1 MNSKPIIFSAPMIQA
16 ILARKKSQTRRVIKN
31 LDMIQDVRDGVPYFE
46 DAYGDWHKT
55 SIACPYG
62 QPGDQLWLRET
73 WGIHR
78 LDNNGH
84 KEFPN
89 ILYKADG
96 STRLVLSQKVWE
108 YEQEKF
114 QWRPSIFMP
123 RWASRINLLIKDVR
137 VERLQAISEADAI
150 AEGIEIPSVL
160 LTGSTYPNLSYEID
174 GPSTIVD
181 YFHQLWDSINGKR
194 KVLKPQSWKLWT
206 WGKTPSDDPEAIGL
220 DIALPGSIQWRNTD
234 DIDLPEW
241 VNFDL
246 SAPPDSGYYDV
257 IWESGDDPV
266 HIYLSRSEPE
276 QSDYIHPYSWTSNPW
291 VFVIEFEVIP

>member
-55 SIACPYG
+55 STACPYG

-89 ILYKADG
+89 ILYKADS

-108 YEQEKF
+108 YEQEEF

-137 VERLQAISEADAI
+137 VERLQEISEADAI
-150 AEGIEIPSVL
+150 AEGFEAWAY
-160 LTGSTYPNLSYEID
+160 TGND
-174 GPSTIVD
+174 GYDDDFGTAKD
-181 YFHQLWDSINGKR
+181 GFTRLWDHIN
-194 KVLKPQSWKLWT
+194 
-206 WGKTPSDDPEAIGL
+206 
-220 DIALPGSIQWRNTD
+220 ALRG
-234 DIDLPEW
+234 
-241 VNFDL
+241 
-246 SAPPDSGYYDV
+246 
-257 IWESGDDPV
+257 
-266 HIYLSRSEPE
+266 
-276 QSDYIHPYSWTSNPW
+276 YSWASNPW
-291 VFVIEFEVIP
+291 VFMIKFEVM